1 MKWASWLPIRTASP
15 RTPKQCHV
23 AGNPEGDHQV
33 FGRSVIRNE
42 NEYKDAVRRLGEQEE
57 RLKPQAVQLKQTK
70 LSRDAI
76 KRVLD
81 PVRSFHEQIKDEV
94 ASYER
99 LKRGEFDELQ
109 NFAGIGRLLIALRI
123 AKGLTQRELAERL
136 EVSET
141 QVSRDE
147 RNEYHG
153 VTVERANRILEA
165 LDVEVTS
172 AVASL
177 GQTRGWVAGLT
188 NGKAPEI

>member
-1 MKWASWLPIRTASP
+1 MPRCIALTHISVASLRAAPATAT
-15 RTPKQCHV
+15 RYE
-23 AGNPEGDHQV
+23 ARHQD
-33 FGRSVIRNE
+33 FGRSMIRNE

-57 RLKPQAVQLKQTK
+57 RLKQQAVQLKQTK
-70 LSRDAI
+70 LSKDAI

-81 PVRSFHEQIKDEV
+81 PVRSFHEQIKEEV

-99 LKRGEFDELQ
+99 MKRGEFDELQ

-165 LDVEVTS
+165 LGVEVTS

-177 GQTRGWVAGLT
+177 GQTRRTVKKRPSLASR
-188 NGKAPEI
+188 

>member
-1 MKWASWLPIRTASP
+1 M
-15 RTPKQCHV
+15 
-23 AGNPEGDHQV
+23 
-33 FGRSVIRNE
+33 IRNE

-57 RLKPQAVQLKQTK
+57 RLKQQAAQLKQTK
-70 LSRDAI
+70 LSKDVI

-81 PVRSFHEQIKDEV
+81 PARSFHEQIKDEV

-99 LKRGEFDELQ
+99 LKRGEFEELQ

-165 LDVEVTS
+165 LGVEVTT

-177 GQTRGWVAGLT
+177 GQTRRPDKQRSLLS
-188 NGKAPEI
+188 PS